1 MAIGKIIAP
10 PIPRE
15 QMPRHIAFIMD
26 GNGRWAND
34 RNLPRAEGHRA
45 GSKAMNAIGRYA
57 ANLGIETVTFYAF
70 STENWKRSQ
79 EEVGALMLLME
90 NYLDDMERSSD
101 ENARLIIL
109 GDLSRLDARLQKKIL
124 SVQKK
129 TAGNSGITVNVAFNY
144 GGRDELV
151 HGIRSLA
158 QQCVG
163 GTLSPDEI
171 DEAAVTQSLY
181 TAGQQDPDMII
192 RPSGEMRLSNF
203 LLWQAAYAEL
213 VFMNVLWPDFT
224 PKHLD
229 DAIRE
234 YGRRDRRFGGR

>member
-1 MAIGKIIAP
+1 MAIGKTPATP
-10 PIPRE
+10 VPRE
-15 QMPRHIAFIMD
+15 QMPQHIAFIMD
-26 GNGRWAND
+26 GNGRWAKE

-57 ANLGIETVTFYAF
+57 AKLGIETATFYAF
-70 STENWKRSQ
+70 STENWKRSK
-79 EEVGALMLLME
+79 EEVGALMRLLE
-90 NYLDDMERSSD
+90 NYLDDMEKSSD
-101 ENARLIIL
+101 ENARLIVL
-109 GDLSRLDARLQKKIL
+109 GDLNRLEPRLVKKIL
-124 SVQKK
+124 SIQEK
-129 TAGNSGITVNVAFNY
+129 TVGNKGITVNVAFNY

-158 QQCVG
+158 RQCVDG
-163 GTLSPDEI
+163 GLSPDEI
-171 DEAAVTQSLY
+171 DEAAVAQSLY

-203 LLWQAAYAEL
+203 LLWQAAYSEL
-213 VFMNVLWPDFT
+213 VFMDVLWPDFT
-224 PKHLD
+224 PEHLD